1 MNYLRFG
8 NSKNFLVFLHGWGA
22 DLNSF
27 LWTKN
32 YFFNYSL
39 VYVDFAG
46 FGKTPEPN
54 TAWTVFDYAN
64 DLKKLLDK
72 FEIEE
77 LILVGHSFGG
87 RVAIKFAK
95 EFQANYSNLKLCLID
110 SAGLIP
116 RRNLL
121 YYYRIYKYKF
131 LKKIAKKFQNV
142 EKMLQKQG
150 SSDYILLSPIMK
162 EVFKKVVNE
171 DLSLD
176 AKQIKASTI
185 LIWGEKDKDTKIY
198 MAKKLNKLIFNSK
211 LFVLKGA
218 GHYSFLER
226 RDEFLIILDTF
237 VKS

>member
-1 MNYLRFG
+1 MNYLKFG
-8 NSKNFLVFLHGWGA
+8 NSKKFLVFLHGWGA

-32 YFFNYSL
+32 YFSNYSL

-46 FGKTPEPN
+46 FGKSLEPN
-54 TAWTVFDYAN
+54 TAWTVFDYAK
-64 DLKKLLDK
+64 DLKTLLDK

-95 EFQANYSNLKLCLID
+95 EFQANYANLKLCLID

-121 YYYRIYKYKF
+121 YYYRVYKYKI

-150 SSDYILLSPIMK
+150 SNDYILLSPIMK

-176 AKQIKASTI
+176 AKQIKSPTI

-198 MAKKLNKLIFNSK
+198 MAKKLNKLISNSK

>member
-1 MNYLRFG
+1 MNYLKFG
-8 NSKNFLVFLHGWGA
+8 NSKKFLVFLHGWGA

-32 YFFNYSL
+32 YFNNYSL
-39 VYVDFAG
+39 IYVDFAG
-46 FGKTPEPN
+46 FGKTPEPK
-54 TAWTVFDYAN
+54 TAWTVFDYAK
-64 DLKKLLDK
+64 DLKMLLEQ

-77 LILVGHSFGG
+77 LILIGHSFGG

-95 EFQANYSNLKLCLID
+95 EFQNEYSNLKLCLVD

-116 RRNLL
+116 KRNLV

-131 LKKIAKKFQNV
+131 LKKIAKKCKNV
-142 EKMLQKQG
+142 KNMLQKQG
-150 SSDYILLSPIMK
+150 SSDYIVLSSVMK
-162 EVFKKVVNE
+162 EVFKNIVNE

-176 AKQIKASTI
+176 AKQIESQTI
-185 LIWGEKDKDTKIY
+185 LVWGEKDKDTKIY
-198 MAKKLNKLIFNSK
+198 MAKKFNKLISNSK
-211 LFVLKGA
+211 LFILKDA
-218 GHYSFLER
+218 GHYSFLEK